1 METANET
8 SSKTGAERRRRLR
21 TAIAGLAMVLGF
33 LGASAPAAQAATGAV
48 GGTLRCSW
56 VPWGPKVSGLWTWT
70 STNGGRWDQY
80 SNTQI
85 ASGYGRDL
93 SNIPIGGQLLS
104 YDLYCSGRLAQH
116 GAFWINP
123 GWNNRNITA

>member
-1 METANET
+1 MNADQTRSTARCT
-8 SSKTGAERRRRLR
+8 RKRHRLR
-21 TAIAGLAMVLGF
+21 TAVAGFAVVLGM
-33 LGASAPAAQAATGAV
+33 LGATAGPAQAATGAV

-56 VPWGPKVSGLWTWT
+56 SPWGAKVSGLWTWT

-93 SNIPIGGQLLS
+93 SSIPTGGQLLH
-104 YDLYCSGRLAQH
+104 YDLYCNGRLAQH
-116 GAFWINP
+116 GAFWIRP